1 MQFRNAH
8 ILPCICYCLT
18 VWISFLT
25 WDRGSCA
32 CDIMSP
38 SHALGYEVFHVLYL
52 AEISSIVI
60 KCHEMK
66 YGNYCKIHIFF
77 NVRDYEIFIKRIY
90 LSRHLWVMGLC
101 IYDSQ
106 QFSQGVTNWL
116 KGQILVEKV
125 VNLYNNN

>member
-60 KCHEMK
+60 KCHEME

-77 NVRDYEIFIKRIY
+77 QCYRLRNLHQKD
-90 LSRHLWVMGLC
+90 LSLSLFMGDGFMYIWLPTIC
-101 IYDSQ
+101 SRCHELTQ
-106 QFSQGVTNWL
+106 RTNSCWESCQPL
-116 KGQILVEKV
+116 Q
-125 VNLYNNN
+125 